1 MSIQDKLEQ
10 AIDLYGIGDIRTLL
24 LSKARDK
31 EIVEEQKKLYEA
43 YKGWCNEFFRS
54 YRNLYFIFTKD
65 KLWNVNRSYMCN
77 AYYDSNKIYY
87 KR

>member
-31 EIVEEQKKLYEA
+31 EIVEEQKMIYES
-43 YKGWCNEFFRS
+43 YKE
-54 YRNLYFIFTKD
+54 
-65 KLWNVNRSYMCN
+65 
-77 AYYDSNKIYY
+77 
-87 KR
+87 

>member
-10 AIDLYGIGDIRTLL
+10 AIDLYGIGDIRTLK

-43 YKGWCNEFFRS
+43 YKE
-54 YRNLYFIFTKD
+54 
-65 KLWNVNRSYMCN
+65 
-77 AYYDSNKIYY
+77 
-87 KR
+87 